1 MSVQEVMMAASI
13 QHLRKFVAPEIIF
26 GNGSRHLAGQ
36 YCKKFHVQKPVIVT
50 DKGVIKAGWAR
61 QVEDSLA
68 MEDLDYAVFSDVNP
82 NPRSDEVMRGARLYE
97 REHCDAIVAVGGGS
111 PMDCAKGIGI
121 VTSNPGHILDYE
133 GVDLISNPLPP
144 MIFIPTTAGTSAD
157 VSQFCIINNLGA
169 RVKIAIISKIV
180 IPDIALIDPETT
192 ITMDP
197 YLTACTGMDAM
208 VHAVEAFVST
218 ASSKITDIH
227 ALEAL
232 RLLSLNLPRVIG
244 SPEDMDVRENI
255 MLASMEAGLAFSNA
269 VLGAVHAMA
278 HSLGGFLDL
287 PHGECNSL
295 LLEHVVNFNH
305 DATPERF
312 AVIAKTLGMDIRG
325 KAPKDIKKLLFEYIR
340 RLRYSLGISKSL
352 GQAGVKSCDIPDL
365 ARNAVNDACL
375 LTNPRKAGQRDISF
389 IYEEAL

>member
-1 MSVQEVMMAASI
+1 MSVQEVKMAVSI

-50 DKGVIKAGWAR
+50 DKGVINSGWAR
-61 QVEDSLA
+61 QVEESLA
-68 MEDLDYAVFSDVNP
+68 MEDLDYTVFSDVSP
-82 NPRSDEVMRGARLYE
+82 NPRSDEVMRGAEIYS

-121 VTSNPGHILDYE
+121 VISNPGHILDYE

-192 ITMDP
+192 LTMDP
-197 YLTACTGMDAM
+197 YLTSCTGMDAM

-244 SPEDMDVRENI
+244 SPGDMDVRENI

-305 DATPERF
+305 DAAPERF
-312 AVIAKTLGMDIRG
+312 AVIATALGMDIRG
-325 KAPKDIKKLLFEYIR
+325 KAPKEIKKALFEYIR

-352 GQAGVKSCDIPDL
+352 GQVGVKSFDIPDL
-365 ARNAVNDACL
+365 ARNAINDACL
-375 LTNPRKAGQRDISF
+375 LTNPRKAGQRDIEH

>member
-1 MSVQEVMMAASI
+1 MAVSI

-50 DKGVIKAGWAR
+50 DKGVINSGWAR
-61 QVEDSLA
+61 QVEESLA
-68 MEDLDYAVFSDVNP
+68 MEDLDYTVFSDVSP
-82 NPRSDEVMRGARLYE
+82 NPRSDEVMRGAEIYS

-121 VTSNPGHILDYE
+121 VISNPGHILDYE

-192 ITMDP
+192 LTMDP
-197 YLTACTGMDAM
+197 YLTSCTGMDAM

-244 SPEDMDVRENI
+244 SPGDMDVRENI

-305 DATPERF
+305 DAAPERF
-312 AVIAKTLGMDIRG
+312 AVIATALGMDIRG
-325 KAPKDIKKLLFEYIR
+325 KAPKEIKKALFEYIR

-352 GQAGVKSCDIPDL
+352 GQVGVKSFDIPDL
-365 ARNAVNDACL
+365 ARNAINDACL
-375 LTNPRKAGQRDISF
+375 LTNPRKAGQRDIEH